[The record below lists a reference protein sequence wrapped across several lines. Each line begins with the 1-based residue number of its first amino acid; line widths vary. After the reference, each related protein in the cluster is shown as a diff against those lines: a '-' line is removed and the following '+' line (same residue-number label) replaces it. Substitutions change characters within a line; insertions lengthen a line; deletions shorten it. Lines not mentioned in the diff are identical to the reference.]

1 MTGFD
6 SDCRVGNCASS
17 RVPCDQQWV
26 HQSIGQ
32 VIVKTCNFHQLVYNL
47 VYTPA
52 ETIMK
57 QFQTIGTYETKTHLA
72 DVLRRVRLGE
82 GFTITQR
89 GEPVAD
95 LVPAGSGARRSST
108 AAAQRMR
115 RFMQDAPEHIVDP
128 LIDTP
133 VNLKELI
140 DAGRD

>member
-1 MTGFD
+1 MTQLQ
-6 SDCRVGNCASS
+6 A
-17 RVPCDQQWV
+17 
-26 HQSIGQ
+26 IGS
-32 VIVKTCNFHQLVYNL
+32 
-47 VYTPA
+47 
-52 ETIMK
+52 
-57 QFQTIGTYETKTHLA
+57 YETKTHLA
-72 DVLRRVRLGE
+72 DVLRRVRQGE

-115 RFMQDAPEHIVDP
+115 RFMQDAPEQTLGP
-128 LIDTP
+128 LTDTP